1 MKKSLFLSMA
11 VVALA
16 LLASCSTTIVT
27 SSAPDIKPTVRPV
40 IADLEVRQ
48 TKISAT
54 FTSEDK
60 RVFKMGHGG
69 EQEIIRNAVF
79 QALQDANADVLVG
92 MQYQVTEVRNSFGR
106 LKSKT
111 VVVND
116 YPGIYRNIRS
126 LPNNEIKAQELKAD
140 TPYLITEKQ
149 GDGDTKVYTILTT
162 QNNELTLDLEK
173 ADKETVI
180 LTNDKEEGKKGS
192 FFQRLFNK

>member
-1 MKKSLFLSMA
+1 MSMA

-16 LLASCSTTIVT
+16 LLSSCSTTIVT

-40 IADLEVRQ
+40 IADLEVQ
-48 TKISAT
+48 QKKISAT
-54 FTSEDK
+54 FTSNDK
-60 RVFKMGHGG
+60 RVFRMGRGG
-69 EQEIIRNAVF
+69 ESEIVRNAVF
-79 QALQDANADVLVG
+79 QALQTAKADVLIG
-92 MQYQVTEVRNSFGR
+92 MQYQITEVRNAFGR

-111 VVVND
+111 VVVNG
-116 YPGIYRNIRS
+116 YPGVYTNIRS

-149 GDGDTKVYTILTT
+149 GDGDTKVYTIITT

-180 LTNDKEEGKKGS
+180 LTNDKEDGKKDS
-192 FFQRLFNK
+192 FFQRLFKK